1 MNTHPS
7 KSGVSSAAGPISPAD
22 LARVLADH
30 PGSVR
35 LLDVR
40 TPGEHSTA
48 HIAGSYNVP
57 VDLLAE
63 HAAEIGASDTP
74 VVLIC
79 QSGQRAER
87 ADMVLRDAGQGQF
100 RVLDGGIR
108 AWLDSGLPV
117 NRGAERMSLE
127 RQVRIAAGC
136 LSAAGGVLA
145 LLISPWFAA
154 IPAFVGSGLVFAG
167 LTDTCAMGT
176 LLARLPCN
184 RAPACDVAAAVQAL
198 RTGRPP
204 AAASLTAPRVNVS
217 CGEKEP

>member
-63 HAAEIGASDTP
+63 HARSQADVSEARALVRSALDALGPRERRIVALRYYRDWSQESIAAEIGLS
-74 VVLIC
+74 
-79 QSGQRAER
+79 
-87 ADMVLRDAGQGQF
+87 
-100 RVLDGGIR
+100 
-108 AWLDSGLPV
+108 
-117 NRGAERMSLE
+117 
-127 RQVRIAAGC
+127 QVQVSRL
-136 LSAAGGVLA
+136 LSASLA
-145 LLISPWFAA
+145 KMRDRLEAA
-154 IPAFVGSGLVFAG
+154 
-167 LTDTCAMGT
+167 
-176 LLARLPCN
+176 
-184 RAPACDVAAAVQAL
+184 
-198 RTGRPP
+198 
-204 AAASLTAPRVNVS
+204 
-217 CGEKEP
+217 

>member
-1 MNTHPS
+1 MTIHMPS
-7 KSGVSSAAGPISPAD
+7 SGVSVAGPITPAD
-22 LARVLADH
+22 VVRLLADN
-30 PGSVR
+30 PASLR

-87 ADMVLRDAGQGQF
+87 ADMVLRASGQGQF
-100 RVLDGGIR
+100 RVLNGGMR
-108 AWLDSGLPV
+108 AWLDAGLPV

-136 LSAAGGVLA
+136 LSAVGGVLA
-145 LLISPWFAA
+145 LLMSPWFAV
-154 IPAFVGSGLVFAG
+154 IPAFVGGGLAFAG

-184 RAPACDVAAAVQAL
+184 RAPACDVATAVEAL
-198 RTGRPP
+198 RTGRPSVT
-204 AAASLTAPRVNVS
+204 ASLNATRVNVS
-217 CGEKEP
+217 CGE